1 MPAITLL
8 WTMLTSLSTTLSTLR
23 SSLPS
28 IASWGQYGHKNAS
41 TADKRSKMIA
51 LLLII
56 TPQLI
61 ALMIFWPGVLHY
73 DHARIIAST
82 MSTEPSEW
90 HSLLWGYLASSI
102 IMTTGTMGAYGIIQ
116 VLIQVIIEC
125 YSVFSLRKID
135 ILSNRGMVI
144 MAAVYGLTPTYLM
157 YGLLWGTD
165 TLFAVLMALVTTLMM
180 EYERDHAIID
190 DKRWMLLM
198 IIALFFMMQ
207 FRKNAV
213 LIPVIIAII
222 IVLTSRRVKRTLV
235 LVVMPLL
242 LTGMLSALFSYAD
255 AQASPVYE
263 ALGAPSQQVGAVAA
277 SDGNVSEWAL
287 EEFEKTRPWDE
298 WASDNEK
305 EGIADAWGFLR
316 AWADTGVRNPGI
328 YVRAWA
334 DLMFPYWQFSV
345 SQKYDLHVN
354 DITDNFK
361 NVGEEPLCLQ
371 DNYACYGG
379 DGPRRL
385 ITIAAHNERTEWLSR
400 CYESVVYSRIP
411 ILADSFLLVFF
422 NTALSLW
429 TLVITCILSARRRSF
444 ARWLIIASPC
454 VYIMASLLLFSPIAS
469 FRYALEMY
477 WSLPLLVA
485 WSYTNRRLYDKRH
498 DAAGMV
504 ESITE
509 S

>member
-1 MPAITLL
+1 M
-8 WTMLTSLSTTLSTLR
+8 R
-23 SSLPS
+23 SSLPALQS
-28 IASWGQYGHKNAS
+28 SLSAFLSPSSTHDANKNDS
-41 TADKRSKMIA
+41 TDDTADKRSRMIA
-51 LLLII
+51 LLLIVF
-56 TPQLI
+56 PQLI

-82 MSTEPSEW
+82 MSAEPSEW
-90 HSLLWGYLASSI
+90 HSLLWGYLAGSI

-125 YSVFSLRKID
+125 YSVFSLRKIG

-190 DKRWMLLM
+190 DKRWMILM

-298 WASDNEK
+298 WASGYQPTLADNEK

-385 ITIAAHNERTEWLSR
+385 ITIAAHNKRTEWLSR